1 MRGTWK
7 YTFDNVSKMAVTSLM
22 LVLSLALYSCGGED
36 TSKEKAKQG
45 GPEVRTYYIAADPV
59 DWDYAPDGVNDISGR
74 PFDHEEDIFVR
85 QGEHRIGKTYR
96 KALYREYT
104 SVSFSEPKERP
115 QDQKYLGTLGPVIRA
130 EVGDTIKV
138 VFRNNVDF
146 PTSMHPHGVFYEK
159 SSEGAPYQDG
169 TSGEENNGDDVVE
182 PGEERTYTWRVPE
195 RAGPGPEDPSSI
207 AWMYHSHV
215 EESDDTNTGLMGPI
229 IVTSKGMA
237 EDDGSPKD
245 VDREFVTLFT
255 IYDENNSR
263 YLDYNIEHFA
273 RDPKGVDSEDEGF
286 IESNLMHSVNGYVFG
301 NMPMMKMIEGE
312 KVRWYVMGMGTE
324 VDLHTPHWHG
334 NTVTVMG
341 MRTDVVEVSPATMVV
356 ADMVPDDPGVWLY
369 HCHVNDHI
377 DAGMLARYSV
387 ESK

>member
-1 MRGTWK
+1 
-7 YTFDNVSKMAVTSLM
+7 M
-22 LVLSLALYSCGGED
+22 LALSLALFSCGEED
-36 TSKEKAKQG
+36 ISKEKG
-45 GPEVRTYYIAADPV
+45 GPEDRTYYIAADPV
-59 DWDYAPDGVNDISGR
+59 DWDYAPDGVNDISGA
-74 PFDHEEDIFVR
+74 PFNDDEQVFIG

-96 KALYREYT
+96 KALYRQYT
-104 SVSFSEPKERP
+104 SASFSRLKERP

-138 VFRNNVDF
+138 VFKNNVDF
-146 PTSMHPHGVFYEK
+146 PTSMHPHGVFYKK
-159 SSEGAPYQDG
+159 SSEGAPYRDG
-169 TSGEENNGDDVVE
+169 TSGERNKGDDAVE
-182 PGEERTYTWRVPE
+182 PGEERTYIWKVPE
-195 RAGPGPEDPSSI
+195 RAGPGPGDPSSI

-215 EESDDTNTGLMGPI
+215 VESDDTNTGLMGPI
-229 IVTSKGMA
+229 IVTRKGMA

-255 IYDENNSR
+255 IFDENNSR

-273 RDPKGVDSEDEGF
+273 GDLEGVDREDEGF

-301 NMPMMKMIEGE
+301 NMPMMKMKEGE

-387 ESK
+387 DSK